1 MKLLQYD
8 VLSRSVSVGME
19 FCVLVSGLL
28 TFSTSVCALYSLNL
42 SQPLC
47 TVLSERIVR

>member
-1 MKLLQYD
+1 
-8 VLSRSVSVGME
+8 ME
-19 FCVLVSGLL
+19 FYVLVCGLL

-47 TVLSERIVR
+47 TVPSEHSVQ